1 MQVLILSFLMW
12 AGADLQT
19 AMTGQWVGVLE
30 YRDYSEPAGSAK
42 RVKLPT
48 WLAVE
53 AAGPDL
59 KFKYVYDD
67 GPTKTVTEVATVHV
81 DEAAGTYVVTDAK
94 GKPELA
100 RVAGM
105 EKLKEGRGT
114 LVLSGTGEENNARV
128 EVRTTLRVGRNIL
141 EITRET
147 AAAGQPFTFRHS
159 YTMVRAAV
167 PKS

>member
-59 KFKYVYDD
+59 KLKYVYDD
-67 GPTKTVTEVATVHV
+67 GPTKTVMEVATVHV

-114 LVLSGTGEENNARV
+114 LVLSGTGEENDARV

-147 AAAGQPFTFRHS
+147 AAAGQPFMFRHS